1 MRKKLLIS
9 MAATTILLGTTC
21 VALSAC
27 GSESSVSVTFRNWDE
42 SELYTVE
49 CKNGEETNYPD
60 TSVPVRADD
69 EQYTYTFIGWR
80 DSEGKTYNT
89 LPAVSGNV
97 TYTAIFKETLKSYQ
111 VSFKQEDTVLSQ
123 STMTY
128 GTAVTYTGATPEKQ
142 ADAQYTYAFAGWS
155 DGTQTYQA
163 NALPSVTGD
172 AVYTAVFTPTTNEY
186 TVTWQVGTESSTSTV
201 AYGSAATYN
210 GETPTQQATAQ
221 YTYAF
226 LGWATEANGEVLPA
240 DQFTVTGN
248 ITYYAV
254 FGSTVNK
261 YAVTFKDEDGTVLS
275 NAELDYGTAVAYTGT
290 TPTKQNTKQYTY
302 TFAGWVVGDVQY
314 STQDTLP
321 TVTSEMV
328 CTAYYTS
335 QTNSYKV
342 SWMVGDTLT
351 ENKVQ
356 YGLTPLYNGTP
367 EKASDAEYSYTFA
380 GWATEENGTVL
391 SALPQVEGDVTYYA
405 VFQSHILS
413 YNVIWVVDGQSTT
426 TAVNVNQVPTY
437 SGETPTK
444 EPTQTVVYTFAGWAE
459 SAEGQVLS
467 ELPAVTQATTFYAV
481 FTESARKYTLTIQS
495 FIGNAEQPFAT
506 KEMELAYGESYS
518 ISDTKIE
525 KYVSE
530 GVTYLPDTFGFAGKI
545 TENTTLRVTYG
556 EASVWDGT
564 SASASLS
571 GEGTEASPYL
581 IQSANDLAY
590 LSKVSNQKTY
600 GSGLYFKLTTNI
612 DLNGKEWTPI
622 CNYGKGTAG
631 TYTCFQGKFDG
642 DGHTIAGIYYNN
654 SSICE
659 VGLFSTLSTGA
670 DIHDLVLQG
679 EITAMHRAG
688 GLAGGIS
695 TADVK
700 VTNIIGF
707 VDVSTTLDGKSAS
720 YTGGIVGSAK
730 ADTISNCVNYGNV
743 TGTGNY
749 IGGITG
755 YTSGT
760 TISNCTNYGNVTSA
774 GNYIGGIIGSTV
786 STTISNCSNYG
797 SILDTGASTKGFG
810 GICGWFTT
818 KSIMTSCHNYGDVEG
833 NSNVGGLAGYLGKGS
848 TIDEE
853 CTNSGKITGT
863 SAYGELVGFDAN

>member
-1 MRKKLLIS
+1 
-9 MAATTILLGTTC
+9 
-21 VALSAC
+21 
-27 GSESSVSVTFRNWDE
+27 
-42 SELYTVE
+42 
-49 CKNGEETNYPD
+49 
-60 TSVPVRADD
+60 
-69 EQYTYTFIGWR
+69 
-80 DSEGKTYNT
+80 
-89 LPAVSGNV
+89 
-97 TYTAIFKETLKSYQ
+97 
-111 VSFKQEDTVLSQ
+111 VLS
-123 STMTY
+123 SAKSDY
-128 GTAVTYTGATPEKQ
+128 GTAVTYA
-142 ADAQYTYAFAGWS
+142 
-155 DGTQTYQA
+155 
-163 NALPSVTGD
+163 
-172 AVYTAVFTPTTNEY
+172 
-186 TVTWQVGTESSTSTV
+186 
-201 AYGSAATYN
+201 
-210 GETPTQQATAQ
+210 
-221 YTYAF
+221 
-226 LGWATEANGEVLPA
+226 
-240 DQFTVTGN
+240 
-248 ITYYAV
+248 
-254 FGSTVNK
+254 
-261 YAVTFKDEDGTVLS
+261 
-275 NAELDYGTAVAYTGT
+275 GT

-302 TFAGWVVGDVQY
+302 TFAGWVIDEVQY

-321 TVTSEMV
+321 TVTGEMV

-426 TAVNVNQVPTY
+426 TVVNVNQVPAY

-444 EPTQTVVYTFAGWAE
+444 EPTQTAVYTFAGWAE

-525 KYVSE
+525 KYVNE

-590 LSKVSNQKTY
+590 LSKVSNKVTY

-612 DLNGKEWTPI
+612 DLNGKAWTPI
-622 CNYGKGTAG
+622 CNYGKGSAAT
-631 TYTCFQGKFDG
+631 TSSPYPCFQGKFDG
-642 DGHTIAGIYYNN
+642 DGHTIAGLYFNN

-659 VGLFSTLSTGA
+659 VGLFSSISTGA
-670 DIHDLVLQG
+670 DIHDLVIQG
-679 EITAMHRAG
+679 EITAKHRAG
-688 GLAGGIS
+688 GLVGGIS
-695 TADVK
+695 TSGI
-700 VTNIIGF
+700 TISNIVGF
-707 VDVSTTLDGKSAS
+707 VDVSADVESTSKLYS
-720 YTGGIVGSAK
+720 YVGGIIGFGKGGS
-730 ADTISNCVNYGNV
+730 ISGCINFGNV

-749 IGGITG
+749 VGGITG
-755 YTSGT
+755 YAAST
-760 TISNCTNYGNVTSA
+760 TISNCT
-774 GNYIGGIIGSTV
+774 
-786 STTISNCSNYG
+786 NYG

-810 GICGWFTT
+810 GICGWFVTN
-818 KSIMTSCHNYGDVEG
+818 SSMTSCHNYGDVEG
-833 NSNVGGLAGYLGKGS
+833 NSNVGGVIGYLGAGS
-848 TIDEE
+848 TMDEK
-853 CTNSGKITGT
+853 CTNSGKVTGKI
-863 SAYGELVGFDAN
+863 ANTYNDLIGVNANS